1 MDRDRNRD
9 TADMDRDRNTDGQEQ
24 GHRQTGTQTD
34 RTGTQMD
41 RGRDTKGQG
50 KGHKRT
56 RTGIWTR
63 TKTTLTGYLQKI
75 RALKALSFKK
85 YDKI

>member
-1 MDRDRNRD
+1 MDKD
-9 TADMDRDRNTDGQEQ
+9 TNGQGHKQTVTKTDTDGQ
-24 GHRQTGTQTD
+24 GHK

-56 RTGIWTR
+56 RTGIPTR
-63 TKTTLTGYLQKI
+63 TKTTLTDNLQKN
-75 RALKALSFKK
+75 
-85 YDKI
+85 

>member
-1 MDRDRNRD
+1 VTQTDRD
-9 TADMDRDRNTDGQEQ
+9 TDGQE
-24 GHRQTGTQTD
+24 HK

-56 RTGIWTR
+56 QTGIRTWT
-63 TKTTLTGYLQKI
+63 
-75 RALKALSFKK
+75 
-85 YDKI
+85 